1 MLTYRTFLALVF
13 PQTRRLT
20 FNPIEEIHMGCHTWY
35 YTKVE
40 ENTDDIIS
48 TLINNSLEYHK
59 AQSSGDIQALL
70 NVFNKQLNEG
80 RKDPLTYTEEYLYE
94 ELPKGILQAMSTIDL
109 HTLETVGKENFFSAA
124 NSGAIWNWEVNGIT
138 YTTHPEKDLLMIEEE
153 THDYP
158 VRFYHYP
165 ETDTLTSW
173 NDVLL
178 LLEEYRIFGYHL
190 QEVNPEERS
199 YPMYEGNLEALE
211 QWFRDNP
218 DGYITIG

>member
-80 RKDPLTYTEEYLYE
+80 
-94 ELPKGILQAMSTIDL
+94 
-109 HTLETVGKENFFSAA
+109 
-124 NSGAIWNWEVNGIT
+124 
-138 YTTHPEKDLLMIEEE
+138 
-153 THDYP
+153 
-158 VRFYHYP
+158 
-165 ETDTLTSW
+165 
-173 NDVLL
+173 
-178 LLEEYRIFGYHL
+178 
-190 QEVNPEERS
+190 
-199 YPMYEGNLEALE
+199 NLEALE